1 MTALMLFTTAWVAGI
16 IISNITEVPFPWF
29 LLAVPAAVVLLTGWG
44 NERWARRGAAML
56 LALLLGANRLLL
68 AQPEINK
75 DHIAFYNDCGEIN
88 LEGVLDGELDRR
100 TSQTIG
106 RMKAEKLT
114 FPSGETQTV
123 HGHVLV
129 TLPPFGHARYG
140 DRIVIQG
147 FLDTPPV
154 YDSFSYKEQ
163 LSRQGIYSVFHA
175 QSYTVVASHRANI
188 VRDVILQLKT
198 HLHQILLHLYAEPYA
213 SLLSGILLG
222 IESGIPNPLKEAFNA
237 TGTGHIVAISG
248 FNLSIVAGGIANLTR
263 RLFKKRG
270 RTWAAIAGVWIY
282 VILVGASAAVLRAGV
297 MSTLGVIAI
306 HEQRKVHG
314 PTALAT
320 AVFVLTL
327 INPFTLWDLGFQ
339 LSFTATL
346 GMVLYTRPLEKFLQ
360 TVLEQWLKPEHAAAL
375 VGWSSDSLLVTIAAQ
390 MVTVGVIV
398 GTFQRLSV
406 VSLLTNF
413 MILPAQFYIMLFG
426 GISLLSGLVLLPV
439 AHIFAWLAWI
449 FLAYTTYIV
458 NLFARVPGASI
469 ALERVTLPVIW
480 AYFTVL
486 AAVTWLL
493 RSKKDERIKI
503 WAWIKALHPTVIVTG
518 AALIVIA
525 VIASVSVPDG
535 KLHVVFMD
543 VGAGEAVY
551 IRTPH
556 GKQILVDGGK
566 DSPQTLT
573 QIGQELPFWDRSLDV
588 VILTSPDKD
597 RLAGLVG
604 VLERYEVKT
613 IITGIETASGPYYDE
628 WLRLLSEREQNQPTA
643 VTLVAKAGDHW
654 TVDEDISLDV
664 LWPPATEQGPLVLQL
679 KYSSTGVLLPGN
691 ATTLVEEVLVDQ
703 YRDNLRSAV
712 LLVPRYGAGTSA
724 TPAFL
729 QTVNPEIAVAT
740 GDRPVS
746 PYVLARLGNIPL
758 YTTTQNG
765 RITLVSTGSVL
776 KVHTT
781 RD

>member
-1 MTALMLFTTAWVAGI
+1 
-16 IISNITEVPFPWF
+16 
-29 LLAVPAAVVLLTGWG
+29 
-44 NERWARRGAAML
+44 ML
-56 LALLLGANRLLL
+56 LALLLGATRLLL

-75 DHIAFYNDCGEIN
+75 EHIAFYNDYGEIS

-106 RMKAEKLT
+106 RMKAVNLT
-114 FPSGETQTV
+114 FPSGETRTV

-129 TLPPFGHARYG
+129 ILPPFGHARYG
-140 DRIVIQG
+140 DRIVSQG

-163 LSRQGIYSVFHA
+163 LSQQGIYSVFRA
-175 QSYTVVASHRANI
+175 QSCTILASHTANI
-188 VRDVILQLKT
+188 VRDVILQLKS

-222 IESGIPNPLKEAFNA
+222 IESGIPSPLKEAFNA

-270 RTWAAIAGVWIY
+270 KTWAAIAGIWLY

-314 PTALAT
+314 PTALAA
-320 AVFVLTL
+320 AVFILTL

-339 LSFTATL
+339 LSFAATL
-346 GMVLYTRPLEKFLQ
+346 GMVLYTRPLEMYLQ
-360 TVLEQWLKPEHAAAL
+360 TFLEQWLKPEHAVAL

-390 MVTVGVIV
+390 FVTVGVIV
-398 GTFQRLSV
+398 GTFRRLSV

-413 MILPAQFYIMLFG
+413 LILPAQFYIMLFG

-439 AHIFAWLAWI
+439 AQLFAWIAWV
-449 FLAYTTYIV
+449 FLAYTTHIV
-458 NLFARVPGASI
+458 DLFARLPRASI

-493 RSKKDERIKI
+493 SSKKDERLKI
-503 WAWIKALHPTVIVTG
+503 WSWLKALHPTVIVTG
-518 AALIVIA
+518 TALIVIA
-525 VIASVSVPDG
+525 VIASMSVPDG
-535 KLHVVFMD
+535 KLHIVFMD
-543 VGAGEAVY
+543 VGAGEAVF

-566 DSPQTLT
+566 DSPQTLS
-573 QIGQELPFWDRSLDV
+573 QIGQQLPFWDRSLDV
-588 VILTSPDKD
+588 VILTSPDRD

-604 VLERYEVKT
+604 VLGRYKVNT
-613 IITGIETASGPYYDE
+613 IITGIETASGPFYDE
-628 WLRLLSEREQNQPTA
+628 WMRLLSEREQNQPAT
-643 VTLVAKAGDHW
+643 VTLVAKAGDYW
-654 TVDEDISLDV
+654 TVDEDLSIDV
-664 LWPPATEQGPLVLQL
+664 LWPPAAEQGPLVLQL
-679 KYSSTGVLLPGN
+679 KYGSTGVLLPGN
-691 ATTLVEEVLVDQ
+691 ATTLVEEELVDR
-703 YRDNLRSAV
+703 YRDNLRNAV

-724 TPAFL
+724 TPALL
-729 QTVNPEIAVAT
+729 QAVSPEIAVVT
-740 GDRPVS
+740 GDQSVS

-765 RITLVSTGSVL
+765 KITLISTRSVL
-776 KVHTT
+776 DVHTT